1 MYGTPVHALVRIAD
15 MRQVRL
21 GDLYYTGEP
30 IASGYY
36 KGTQKGETGLYHTDM
51 CSQMYMHTHCYRN
64 LPCRTKMP
72 GPFKIKPVEAHY

>member
-1 MYGTPVHALVRIAD
+1 MYGTLVHDLVRIAD

-51 CSQMYMHTHCYRN
+51 CSQMYMHTHIVTGICLAGQKCQVHSR
-64 LPCRTKMP
+64 
-72 GPFKIKPVEAHY
+72 